1 MFGSG
6 QWVEASGADRRLIY
20 GSKFPPVYIRTNSPN
35 GLKHHPIFSLKN
47 LRERDYCS
55 SRIVQQ
61 SEEVTRNKNSDPIK
75 VTIVG

>member
-1 MFGSG
+1 MGGGSWR
-6 QWVEASGADRRLIY
+6 QPPSHLRLEI
-20 GSKFPPVYIRTNSPN
+20 SPIYIRTNSPN

-47 LRERDYCS
+47 LHERDYCS